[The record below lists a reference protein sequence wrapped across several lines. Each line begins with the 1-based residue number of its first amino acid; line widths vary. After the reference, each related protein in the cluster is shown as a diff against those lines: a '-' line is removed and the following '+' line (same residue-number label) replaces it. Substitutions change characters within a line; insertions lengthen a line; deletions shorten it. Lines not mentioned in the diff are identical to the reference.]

1 MKIYKLNLSL
11 RECLDKEWIVTN
23 GIGGFASSTVCF
35 ANTRR
40 YHGLLTAPTKKN
52 GVRRVFLSKIDEAV
66 VVDNREYPVYTNMSK
81 EYISSGY
88 DKIEMFEKDFFP
100 RAVFKITPED
110 KKGEEEDIYLEKEV
124 FMQTGKN
131 TVCIIYTV
139 TTSSKKIV
147 LRLTPLVNNRNFHGL
162 NNFVNDKNS
171 VREYDKFKQTE
182 VSKNTL
188 LNRFGKKIKYTYLG
202 KDTDI
207 NDMYFFVSD
216 SKYKSFENNEFV
228 GMEYIREKER
238 GFDYTENIYIPGMF
252 EIEVPENVTKKIYVY
267 ASLGT
272 EDKHVKNIYDKE
284 IQRIQNLERENE
296 FKYKFEKEE
305 YILGKEHVLRLESF
319 KKNMTMS
326 ADQFVITDGK
336 YKNIIA
342 GYPWF
347 LDWMRD
353 TMISFEGLLLKT
365 KRYEDAKKVIEN
377 IVDKTNKS
385 KMYLKQMGIE
395 EDITYIPNT
404 FDEYTLK
411 PLFNSAD
418 SSLLFFEVVYNYMK
432 YMVRKNERNRNSN
445 IRKEK
450 ELNANGVLNN
460 IISEYFKLKN
470 VDKEEKKY
478 FRETIYKFL
487 KGIYTSYSRKID
499 IENSNIYMDDDYL
512 ISAGNRNV
520 QLTWM
525 DAKVE
530 GIPVTP
536 RSGKAVE
543 INSMWYNAIRI
554 LEEYAIEN
562 GEKEYA
568 KELNNIS
575 NIVKESFEKTFLNG
589 KKGLKDT
596 ETSEKVRPNQLF
608 AISLTYPVIQKKEII
623 KSILDIVEKKLLN
636 KYGLKT
642 LAKDEEGY
650 VENYEGD
657 EKQRDRKLSSRNIM
671 AMAFR
676 TIL

>member
-139 TTSSKKIV
+139 TTSSKKTV

-267 ASLGT
+267 ASLET

-623 KSILDIVEKKLLN
+623 KNILDIVEKKLLN